1 MRDHLQDFD
10 AGYASEQET
19 ADMIRKI
26 YDRTGYVIDTHTAVA
41 AYVCEDYKTRT
52 KDETKCVIASTASPY
67 KFVKSVMQAIGQ
79 ADGEKDELELLGNL
93 EKSVQSRDAESH
105 LRYSRC
111 GSTAYKRM
119 RCR

>member
-1 MRDHLQDFD
+1 M
-10 AGYASEQET
+10 GV
-19 ADMIRKI
+19 DMIRKI

-79 ADGEKDELELLGNL
+79 ADGEEDELKLLGNL
-93 EKSVQSRDAESH
+93 EKVSKVEMPKAICDILDAEVLH
-105 LRYSRC
+105 TRECDADKMEEEVKKIL
-111 GSTAYKRM
+111 GL
-119 RCR
+119 